1 MSKQFDKTHAT
12 TVIATVALL
21 ANRFIGYDGAPAT
34 SAGGA
39 HDAQG
44 VSETDAAVGQA
55 LPVVTDYSYPVTAGE
70 AIAQHAFVKPA
81 ADGSGKAITG
91 TATDHCGRALQASTG
106 DGHVI
111 EVQVLSHR
119 HT

>member
-1 MSKQFDKTHAT
+1 MGRQYCKMHA
-12 TVIATVALL
+12 ATLLALTAL
-21 ANRFIGYDGAPAT
+21 DANRFVALDGGYAT

-39 HDAQG
+39 KDALG
-44 VSETDAAVGQA
+44 VSESSAAIGDAFPVITGFSA
-55 LPVVTDYSYPVTAGE
+55 LVTTGE

-91 TATDHCGRALQASTG
+91 TATDHCGRAMEAASAAG
-106 DGHVI
+106 QLLEI
-111 EVQVLSHR
+111 RILPHR